1 MSKPTFCNSDNQT
14 RSTISAEKIVSSKIA
29 LLIPP
34 IVVAAKVVDLSLKAM
49 MSCEKLL
56 FGIQDLPA
64 RKKLCKCTESSTA
77 GM

>member
-1 MSKPTFCNSDNQT
+1 
-14 RSTISAEKIVSSKIA
+14 VSSKIA